1 MRIKTPVVILVIV
14 AMLFVLK
21 YFLFPSA
28 TNSGSG
34 GAAKGAPVLV
44 DVAVIQPQTFN
55 EVIQSTGTI
64 LANEEVNLVAEVS
77 GRITSLNLK
86 EGSNVKKGTL
96 LVKINDAEL
105 RAHQQKLNASIKLA
119 EQKLDR
125 NKKLLNIQGI
135 SREEFDVLE
144 TGVEELKAE
153 RNVISAQID
162 KTEIYAPFDG
172 VLGLRKVSEGA
183 FVNSQQEI
191 ISIQKLNPLKLEF
204 SIPEFYLGRVKVGDT
219 VQYSLNGVDA
229 KFLARVYA
237 MEPTVDAG
245 SRSVQIRAYCDDTKG
260 QVWPGSFARVTLSL
274 FTTTALLVPSQ
285 AIVPILKGK
294 QVYVVR
300 SGKADTVSVQT
311 GVRNDSALQILHGLQ
326 AGDTIITTGLLQL
339 RPGSEVKIRN

>member
-1 MRIKTPVVILVIV
+1 MRIKTPVIIVVIV
-14 AMLFVLK
+14 AILFALK

-28 TNSGSG
+28 TTNVGG
-34 GAAKGAPVLV
+34 GAPKGAPVLV
-44 DVAVIQPQTFN
+44 DVIVVHPQSFN

-77 GRITSLNLK
+77 GRITSLNLE
-86 EGSNVKKGTL
+86 EGRNVRKGTL
-96 LVKINDAEL
+96 LVKINDSEL
-105 RAHQQKLNASIKLA
+105 KAHLQKLNASIKLA
-119 EQKLDR
+119 EQKLER

-144 TGVEELKAE
+144 TEVEELKAE
-153 RNVISAQID
+153 RNVIFAQID
-162 KTEIYAPFDG
+162 KTEIHAPFDG

-183 FVNSQQEI
+183 FVNSQQDI

-204 SIPEFYLGRVKVGDT
+204 SISEFYLGRVKLGDT
-219 VQYSLNGVDA
+219 VQFSLNGVNA
-229 KFLARVYA
+229 KFMARVYA
-237 MEPTVDAG
+237 MEPTVNAG
-245 SRSVQIRAYCDDTKG
+245 SRSIKIRAYCEETNG

-274 FTTTALLVPSQ
+274 FTSTALLVPSQ
-285 AIVPILKGK
+285 AIVPVLKGK
-294 QVYVVR
+294 QVFVVR

-339 RPGSEVKIRN
+339 RPGSDIKIKN